1 MDAAKHA
8 LMGEDVDMTIPD
20 DFPVGKYVVRGVVAD
35 ADGNETTVTLILI
48 VRWTEETALAWLQ
61 DNTVLSSETGMV
73 DDLTATFPLSIPP
86 VIVEEDYVIDSRM
99 TLAAPLPAGSTITV
113 FRDGVQILTDITL
126 SGTGPFWF
134 TELFTPDAPRAGFND
149 NYAEQV
155 ENYSIIVTG
164 PAGLAADF
172 DTTVLIESVI
182 SKDDYLTETVLDD
195 ITLGI
200 HLDDAVAPTIGSGVA
215 KSTADGNVNLVDGKF
230 TVPQGYVV
238 DTIDITMNEPVLVEI
253 GTVVTMVGYGPYG
266 TITANIDGVITITP
280 YPGYETAAVIG
291 LFDFAVPDGAITD
304 LSGNPF
310 TGSIGLEV
318 LNVAPVAVDDAYTVA
333 EDGVLSVPARGVL
346 INDTD
351 FDPSILTA
359 GLVAGFS
366 NGTVV
371 LNANG
376 SFTYT
381 PIANFHG
388 TDTFTYK
395 ANDGLADSNVAT
407 VTITVTAVN
416 DAPVAQDQSVTTPED
431 TAKDITLVASDVD
444 GDTLTYAIV
453 AQPAHG
459 TVTLMNG
466 VVTYTPALNYVGPD
480 SFTFKANDGLADSNV
495 ATITIT
501 VTPVNDTPVA
511 VDDEYDVDED
521 GVLTVAA
528 PGVLTNDTDV
538 DLDNMVVA
546 LVSSVSNGKLVL
558 LGDGSFTYTPAPDFY
573 GEDSFVYELVTYP
586 AIQAGW
592 TDEATVTITV
602 NPINDAPVAQDQSV
616 TTPEETAK
624 AITLV
629 ATDVDMD
636 TLTYEIVTQPV
647 HGSVVLVGNIAT
659 YTPDLDYVG
668 PDSLTFKAND
678 NTVDSNI
685 ATVTITV
692 TPVND
697 APVAVDDTYTMAEKE
712 TLTIAAPGVLDNDT
726 DVDGDTLSA
735 ILVDTVS
742 NGTLTLNADG
752 SFVYTPNEYFNGTD
766 SFTYKAKDAT
776 LESEMAVVTITVT
789 PVNDWPIANDDFYE
803 TLTGVVLD
811 VAAPG
816 VLDNDVLLDP
826 DELVS
831 ILILEGPQHGT
842 LVINND
848 GSFTYTPNAGFM
860 GTDTFRY
867 QVNSVQALNAE
878 WNDDALVT
886 IVVKPYMGL
895 FLPIIWR

>member
-1 MDAAKHA
+1 
-8 LMGEDVDMTIPD
+8 
-20 DFPVGKYVVRGVVAD
+20 
-35 ADGNETTVTLILI
+35 
-48 VRWTEETALAWLQ
+48 
-61 DNTVLSSETGMV
+61 
-73 DDLTATFPLSIPP
+73 
-86 VIVEEDYVIDSRM
+86 
-99 TLAAPLPAGSTITV
+99 
-113 FRDGVQILTDITL
+113 
-126 SGTGPFWF
+126 
-134 TELFTPDAPRAGFND
+134 
-149 NYAEQV
+149 
-155 ENYSIIVTG
+155 
-164 PAGLAADF
+164 
-172 DTTVLIESVI
+172 
-182 SKDDYLTETVLDD
+182 
-195 ITLGI
+195 
-200 HLDDAVAPTIGSGVA
+200 
-215 KSTADGNVNLVDGKF
+215 
-230 TVPQGYVV
+230 
-238 DTIDITMNEPVLVEI
+238 
-253 GTVVTMVGYGPYG
+253 
-266 TITANIDGVITITP
+266 
-280 YPGYETAAVIG
+280 
-291 LFDFAVPDGAITD
+291 
-304 LSGNPF
+304 
-310 TGSIGLEV
+310 
-318 LNVAPVAVDDAYTVA
+318 
-333 EDGVLSVPARGVL
+333 
-346 INDTD
+346 
-351 FDPSILTA
+351 
-359 GLVAGFS
+359 
-366 NGTVV
+366 
-371 LNANG
+371 
-376 SFTYT
+376 
-381 PIANFHG
+381 
-388 TDTFTYK
+388 
-395 ANDGLADSNVAT
+395 
-407 VTITVTAVN
+407 
-416 DAPVAQDQSVTTPED
+416 
-431 TAKDITLVASDVD
+431 
-444 GDTLTYAIV
+444 
-453 AQPAHG
+453 
-459 TVTLMNG
+459 
-466 VVTYTPALNYVGPD
+466 
-480 SFTFKANDGLADSNV
+480 
-495 ATITIT
+495 
-501 VTPVNDTPVA
+501 
-511 VDDEYDVDED
+511 
-521 GVLTVAA
+521 
-528 PGVLTNDTDV
+528 VLTNDTDV

-668 PDSLTFKAND
+668 PDSFTFKAND

-697 APVAVDDTYTMAEKE
+697 APVAVDDEYTMAEKE
-712 TLTIAAPGVLDNDT
+712 TLTIAAPGVLGNDT